1 MTKQKIIPHLWYDYQ
16 ALEAAKFYVSVFK
29 KNSRITGYTHYGKEG
44 YEIHRMKEGTVMT
57 VSFLLNG
64 QEFIAINAGPMFKF
78 NEAISFM
85 VMCKNQKEID
95 YFWNKLSAKPK
106 AEICGWLKDKYGLS
120 WQIVP
125 AEQEKWMKTKDKK
138 AFDRVMKEI
147 LRSKKLNINKL
158 RKAFE
163 GK

>member
-1 MTKQKIIPHLWYDYQ
+1 MTKQKIVPHLWYDHK

-29 KNSRITGYTHYGKEG
+29 KNSRITGMTHYGKEG
-44 YEIHRMKEGTVMT
+44 YEIHGMKAGTVMT

-64 QEFIAINAGPMFKF
+64 QEFMAINAGPMFKF

-95 YFWNKLSAKPK
+95 YLWNKLSAVPE
-106 AEICGWLKDKYGLS
+106 AEICGWLKDKYSLS

-147 LRSKKLNINKL
+147 LKSKKLNINKL
-158 RKAFE
+158 RKAYD

>member
-1 MTKQKIIPHLWYDYQ
+1 MKKQKIVPHLWYDHK

-29 KNSRITGYTHYGKEG
+29 KNSRITGMTHYGKEG
-44 YEIHRMKEGTVMT
+44 YEIHKMNSGTVMT

-64 QEFIAINAGPMFKF
+64 QEFMAINAGPMFKF

-95 YFWNKLSAKPK
+95 YFWNKLSAVPE

-125 AEQEKWMKTKDKK
+125 AEQEKWMKTNDKK

-158 RKAFE
+158 RKAYE